1 MKKEWE
7 ITRREALRRSLLL
20 SLLGAEVAAFS
31 LSSSVAQTALPAT
44 KTLVAYLSRTGNT
57 RVIAGQL
64 QRALSADLFEIRT
77 AQPYPEDYEETVER
91 ARQQRDA
98 GTEPPL
104 VAGVEDIGGYETVF
118 LGFPIWGMAL
128 PPPVRTFLA
137 MHELSGTTLVPFI
150 THGGY
155 GTGTA
160 LQTVAE
166 FAPNSRIL
174 DSFVMQADQERETLN
189 RVSAWLRDI
198 ANVNRASVG

>member
-20 SLLGAEVAAFS
+20 SLLGAGATASS
-31 LSSSVAQTALPAT
+31 LSSSVAQTALPGT

-57 RVIAGQL
+57 KVIAEQL
-64 QRALSADLFEIRT
+64 QRALGADLFEIRT

-104 VAGVEDIGGYETVF
+104 LAHVENIGGYDTVF

-128 PPPVRTFLA
+128 PAPVRTFLTT
-137 MHELSGTTLVPFI
+137 HDLSGMTLVPFV

-155 GTGTA
+155 GTGSA
-160 LQTVAE
+160 PQTVAE
-166 FAPNSRIL
+166 LAPNSRIL
-174 DSFVMQADQERETLN
+174 DPFVMQADQERETLN

-198 ANVNRASVG
+198 ISAVS